1 MPNPMRPEQVAK
13 KLGFTEMRKF
23 RREFGDL
30 VTVVSGQER
39 MDFELAETR
48 LNDLVNPE
56 SDITLDHRKKISRK
70 SSGEN
75 IGQVKSQILRFQK
88 SIRKL
93 EPEVTEARDLYE
105 KTGKPADKLE
115 YLKLNNGLMIKQKS
129 LLKAQEE
136 YDRIILERIEE
147 IEGPASKE
155 EK

>member
-1 MPNPMRPEQVAK
+1 MSIIMRPEQVAK
-13 KLGFTEMRKF
+13 KLGFTEMTKF
-23 RREFGDL
+23 RWKFGDL

-39 MDFELAETR
+39 MDFELAEAR

-56 SDITLDHRKKISRK
+56 SDIGLDHRKKSSRK
-70 SSGEN
+70 YSGEN
-75 IGQVKSQILRFQK
+75 IGQVKSQILRLQK

-115 YLKLNNGLMIKQKS
+115 YLKLNDGLMVKQKS
-129 LLKAQEE
+129 LLKTQEE
-136 YDRIILERIEE
+136 YDRIIRERIEE

-155 EK
+155 KK

>member
-1 MPNPMRPEQVAK
+1 MSEILRPEQVAK
-13 KLGFTEMRKF
+13 HLGFVDLPKF

-30 VTVVSGQER
+30 VTIVSGQEL
-39 MDFELAETR
+39 MDLELATER
-48 LNDLVNPE
+48 LNDLVDPE
-56 SDITLDHRKKISRK
+56 SNIGLDHRKKHSRK
-70 SSGEN
+70 YSGEN
-75 IGQVKSQILRFQK
+75 IGQVKSQILRLQK

-115 YLKLNNGLMIKQKS
+115 YLKLNDGLMVKQKS

-136 YDRIILERIEE
+136 YDRIIRERIEE

-155 EK
+155 KK

>member
-1 MPNPMRPEQVAK
+1 MSIIMRPEQVAK
-13 KLGFTEMRKF
+13 KLGFTEMTKF
-23 RREFGDL
+23 RWKFGDL

-39 MDFELAETR
+39 MDFELAEAR

-56 SDITLDHRKKISRK
+56 SDIGLDHRKKSSRK

-75 IGQVKSQILRFQK
+75 IGQVKSQILRLQK

-93 EPEVTEARDLYE
+93 EPEVTDTRE
-105 KTGKPADKLE
+105 KFEKSGKPVERLE
-115 YLKLNNGLMIKQKS
+115 YLQINDTLMKKEKS
-129 LLKAQEE
+129 LLKAQQE
-136 YDRIILERIEE
+136 YDRIIRERIEE

>member
-1 MPNPMRPEQVAK
+1 MTKIMRPEQAAK
-13 KLGFTEMRKF
+13 QLGFADHAKF

-30 VTVVSGQER
+30 VTVVSGQELI
-39 MDFELAETR
+39 DFELAEVR

-56 SDITLDHRKKISRK
+56 SNKGLDHRKKSSRRA
-70 SSGEN
+70 SGEN
-75 IGQVKSQILRFQK
+75 IGQVKSQILRLQK

-105 KTGKPADKLE
+105 KTGKPVDKLE
-115 YLKLNNGLMIKQKS
+115 YLKLNADLMIKQKS

-136 YDRIILERIEE
+136 YDRIIQERIEE

>member
-1 MPNPMRPEQVAK
+1 MANIMRPEQVAK
-13 KLGFTEMRKF
+13 KLGLTEMTKF

-30 VTVVSGQER
+30 VTVVSGQELI
-39 MDFELAETR
+39 DFELAEVR

-56 SDITLDHRKKISRK
+56 SNKGLDHRKKSSRK
-70 SSGEN
+70 SPGEN
-75 IGQVKSQILRFQK
+75 IGQVKSQILRLQK

-105 KTGKPADKLE
+105 KTGKPVDKLE
-115 YLKLNNGLMIKQKS
+115 YLKLNADLMIRQKS

-136 YDRIILERIEE
+136 YDRIIQERIEE
-147 IEGPASKE
+147 IEGPANKE

>member
-1 MPNPMRPEQVAK
+1 MSEILRPEQVAK
-13 KLGFTEMRKF
+13 KLGLTEMSKF

-30 VTVVSGQER
+30 VTVVSGQEL
-39 MDFELAETR
+39 MDLELATVR
-48 LNDLVNPE
+48 LNDLVDPE
-56 SDITLDHRKKISRK
+56 SNIGLDHRKKHSRK
-70 SSGEN
+70 YSGEN
-75 IGQVKSQILRFQK
+75 IGQVKSQILRLQK

-105 KTGKPADKLE
+105 KTGKPVDKLE
-115 YLKLNNGLMIKQKS
+115 YLKLNADLMIKQKS

-136 YDRIILERIEE
+136 YDRIIQERIEE

>member
-30 VTVVSGQER
+30 VTVVSGQEV

-48 LNDLVNPE
+48 LNDLVNPA
-56 SDITLDHRKKISRK
+56 SNIGLDHRRKSSRK

-75 IGQVKSQILRFQK
+75 IGQIKSQILRLQK

-115 YLKLNNGLMIKQKS
+115 YLKLNDGLMTKQKS

-136 YDRIILERIEE
+136 YDRIIRERIEK
-147 IEGPASKE
+147 IEGPASEE